1 MGKVCG
7 SALVSYAGME
17 LEAFSKTQ
25 SIVCVCDM
33 AAMCGCT
40 AEWQAVEPRVR
51 KTFLPIFWVEEK
63 SQATPDQC
71 SAFKKQVGHTFQTP
85 VS

>member
-1 MGKVCG
+1 MRPLFTER
-7 SALVSYAGME
+7 LVLQGPSSSSSSSYAVIRK
-17 LEAFSKTQ
+17 LHAC
-25 SIVCVCDM
+25 I
-33 AAMCGCT
+33 

-71 SAFKKQVGHTFQTP
+71 SAFKKQVSQTAFNHEP
-85 VS
+85 GSLL